1 MLVVKNLPSNAGDAR
16 NVGLTPGSGR
26 SFGVGNGNHSSI
38 LAWQFPW
45 TEEPIRLPYM
55 RLQRD
60 GLDWATE
67 HIHSVQSL
75 SHVQLFAWVFIFL
88 VLSCMNYFYILD
100 INSLSVVSLTIIFSH
115 SEDCPFTLFIVTFIV
130 QNLLNLIQSSSV
142 QFNRSVVSNSATP
155 WTVVC
160 QASLSITYSWSLLKL
175 KSIKSVMPSNHL
187 ILWCPFFLLPSICSN
202 ISVFSNESVL
212 HIVLEFQLQHQ
223 SFQWIFWTD
232 FLYLIDLIKV

>member
-75 SHVQLFAWVFIFL
+75 SHVQLFAI
-88 VLSCMNYFYILD
+88 
-100 INSLSVVSLTIIFSH
+100 
-115 SEDCPFTLFIVTFIV
+115 
-130 QNLLNLIQSSSV
+130 
-142 QFNRSVVSNSATP
+142 P
-155 WTVVC
+155 WTKAC
-160 QASLSITYSWSLLKL
+160 QASLSITNSWSFLRF
-175 KSIKSVMPSNHL
+175 SPSSQWCHPTISSSVV
-187 ILWCPFFLLPSICSN
+187 PFSSCLQYFPAWGSFLMSQFFTSGSQSTGSSASTSVPPMN
-202 ISVFSNESVL
+202 I
-212 HIVLEFQLQHQ
+212 
-223 SFQWIFWTD
+223 
-232 FLYLIDLIKV
+232 